1 MKKITIVL
9 IPTIVAIAAFTAIQQ
24 NYLPLFSAANGSA
37 RFSAITNRA
46 AEKTNGSY
54 DIAQTGT
61 GVAPPGDNTAS
72 QVDETA
78 LRYFARQGDQRR
90 LEAEIARLRA
100 LYPNWTP
107 PADPTATAPVA
118 DVALDEIWK
127 LYSAGK
133 LSEARR
139 AIQEKQNND
148 PQWKPPADLLA
159 RLDLAEAR
167 ERLVN
172 ASELKQYDAVV
183 RLGSSN
189 TALLT
194 CDDVDSLWRVAEAFA
209 QTNRAARAKDAYAYI
224 LDNCTKSE
232 ERLATV
238 QKALPQLSQ
247 ADLDELLKREKQRP
261 DGTGEFDSIRDDLA
275 RKAIAAAGEDTQILV
290 PQADLVRVEKLARD
304 IVEPSDPLILGWYYF
319 TRGDAQTAEKW
330 FKLSHDR
337 AKSASSSQG
346 LALTMI
352 AQSRFAEAERVIY
365 EWRDNSDN
373 AHAVYMAAV
382 ANLLAQ
388 DPPVQIAPVVLQR
401 IVPEVMLAKDA
412 NAAQQLGWYAYLL
425 NQFETASGWFS
436 TALHWRPDDE
446 PSSYGLVLARQQMGD
461 VAEVAAIQKRWRGRS
476 ERIAR
481 LGEPNVG
488 RSHQLVPMA
497 ERFGEPIKSET
508 QPAELQTTTAALPS
522 THRVPLTPPSVAD
535 RVAATIARTPASVAS
550 VTPGGSTF
558 PRALEVDRRQVPAA
572 VHADVPARR
581 RPPGSCAT
589 TVDPQTLTPES
600 ALVRGWCLMDLERP
614 LEAAAAFERAALS
627 NSESSRSDAAYGQSL
642 AYLRVGLSDKAA
654 VAASKAR
661 QQQSR
666 QIELQIALLSAK
678 ATEAFN
684 AGRMPEAVLA
694 LDQRARIA
702 PERTDL
708 MVLRGYAYMRMQRLS
723 DAMRI
728 FEAVAATGDKEGLKG
743 ISAVNSARRRD
754 Y

>member
-1 MKKITIVL
+1 MKKTILFL
-9 IPTIVAIAAFTAIQQ
+9 IPTLGAIAAFSALQQ
-24 NYLPLFSAANGSA
+24 NYFPVFGAANSSVRFNATTERAVTAGAYDVAQTDASVAATGGSA
-37 RFSAITNRA
+37 
-46 AEKTNGSY
+46 
-54 DIAQTGT
+54 
-61 GVAPPGDNTAS
+61 AS

-78 LRYFARQGDQRR
+78 LRYFARQGDKRR
-90 LEAEIARLRA
+90 LAAEIARLRA

-118 DVALDEIWK
+118 DGALDEIWK
-127 LYSAGK
+127 LYSSGK
-133 LSEARR
+133 LSEARK
-139 AIQEKQNND
+139 AIQEKQNNGT
-148 PQWKPPADLLA
+148 QWQPPADLLA

-167 ERLVN
+167 EALIN
-172 ASELKQYDAVV
+172 ASDLKQYDAVV

-209 QTNRAARAKDAYAYI
+209 QTNRTARAADAYAYI
-224 LDNCTKSE
+224 LDNCAKPE
-232 ERLATV
+232 ERLATI

-247 ADLDELLKREKQRP
+247 NEIDGLLKREKQRA
-261 DGTGEFDSIRDDLA
+261 DGTGEFDTIRDDLA
-275 RKAIAAAGEDTQILV
+275 RKAIGAAGEDAKILV

-319 TRGDAQTAEKW
+319 TRGDVQTAEKW

-337 AKSASSSQG
+337 AKSASASQG
-346 LALTMI
+346 LALAMI

-373 AHAVYMAAV
+373 ARAVYMAAV

-388 DPPVQIAPVVLQR
+388 DPPVEISPVVLRR

-436 TALHWRPDDE
+436 TALQWKPDDE
-446 PSSYGLVLARQQMGD
+446 PSAYGLVLARQQMGD
-461 VAEVAAIQKRWRGRS
+461 LAQVAAIQKRWAGRS
-476 ERIAR
+476 ERIAL
-481 LGEPNVG
+481 LGEPNIG
-488 RSHQLVPMA
+488 RSQQLMPMA

-508 QPAELQTTTAALPS
+508 KPAELQMTTAALPGTNRIGS
-522 THRVPLTPPSVAD
+522 LPPSVAD
-535 RVAATIARTPASVAS
+535 RVAATLGQATALQAPLNSAAGSSRT
-550 VTPGGSTF
+550 T
-558 PRALEVDRRQVPAA
+558 LE
-572 VHADVPARR
+572 ARR
-581 RPPGSCAT
+581 RPASAARQPLGSTGMMSSTGCST
-589 TVDPQTLTPES
+589 TVNPETLTPES
-600 ALVRGWCLMDLERP
+600 ALPRGWCLMELKRP
-614 LEAAAAFERAALS
+614 LEAAAAFERALLS

-642 AYLRVGLSDKAA
+642 AYLRAGLSDKAA
-654 VAASKAR
+654 IAASKAR
-661 QQQSR
+661 QKQSR
-666 QIELQIALLSAK
+666 QLELQIALLSAK

-728 FEAVAATGDKEGLKG
+728 FEAVAATGDKEGLRG